1 MKNSSIWYGSLVVL
15 AGCAS
20 NVSGTTANR
29 IENLAMSSTET
40 QIEGI
45 SEVRKDFARELQ
57 TYFTSEELE
66 ILNIVFSDD
75 EFSKAYLRYCNGSS
89 GDDER
94 ELLIMAKCVID
105 ADAVEVFQKLC
116 SSDFETGIEQ
126 YFNEKINT
134 SKSSI
139 EDTSYWIE
147 QRAEEMSALNMTT
160 EGI

>member
-1 MKNSSIWYGSLVVL
+1 MKNSSIWFGYLVLL

-20 NVSGTTANR
+20 NISETTAKR
-29 IENLAMSSTET
+29 IESLTMGDNET

-45 SEVRKDFARELQ
+45 SEVRKEFAIELQ
-57 TYFTSEELE
+57 TYFTNEELE
-66 ILNIVFSDD
+66 ILNKVFSDD
-75 EFSKAYLRYCNGSS
+75 EFSKAYLRYCNGLNIN
-89 GDDER
+89 DER
-94 ELLIMAKCVID
+94 ELLIMAKCVIE
-105 ADAVEVFQKLC
+105 ADAIEVFQKLC
-116 SSDFETGIEQ
+116 SSEFETGIEQ

-147 QRAEEMSALNMTT
+147 QHAEEMSALNMTT